1 MTDQAALLELDVQ
14 LEFADYLRYQYFDAL
29 RTLWWLFPLFALA
42 LAFSAVV
49 VVISAV
55 HQDSYLLRDIIP
67 FASMVFLGGVF
78 LCASP
83 YLTAKR
89 EYEVNPA
96 LRQMI
101 RYQLHEE
108 HLSVISTRHQGK
120 LPWSKVRQARETGS
134 SFLLYVSGSSR
145 AFILPKHEFPGDTE
159 ITAMRELLTVILG
172 APKCRFRLNRF
183 RSQF

>member
-1 MTDQAALLELDVQ
+1 MTGEAALLELDVQ
-14 LEFADYLRYQYFDAL
+14 LEFGDYLRYQYFTAL
-29 RTLWWLFPLFALA
+29 RTLRWLLPLFALA
-42 LAFSAVV
+42 LAFSV
-49 VVISAV
+49 VVIVISAIY
-55 HQDSYLLRDIIP
+55 QDSYLLRDIIP

-101 RYQLHEE
+101 RYQLHEQ
-108 HLSVISTRHQGK
+108 HLSVMSTRFQGK
-120 LPWSKVRQARETGS
+120 LPWGKVRDARETGS
-134 SFLLYVSGSSR
+134 AFLLYVEGTSR

-172 APKCRFRLNRF
+172 APKCHFQLSRFSSRF
-183 RSQF
+183 